1 MSWAATRRPW
11 AWRPTT
17 ARSAST
23 STSSTCS
30 NSCSRSSAT
39 AARTDRRTETNDP
52 GGRPPGFSFG
62 RWHRLADDLEA
73 ALVEEAEHLLQVVA
87 AAQDVAALAD
97 HRPRPLA
104 LGQARPFLDAVER
117 RLGGAAEHR

>member
-39 AARTDRRTETNDP
+39 AARTDRRTDRRTETNDP

-62 RWHRLADDLEA
+62 RWRRLADDLEA

-104 LGQARPFLDAVER
+104 
-117 RLGGAAEHR
+117 